1 MQFLQLILGYTP
13 LGAAVGLLPQM
24 LVMMPLSAAAAP
36 LSVRFGQR
44 RMTAVGL
51 FVAAIGMAV
60 LATLTADSS
69 YWHFFV
75 GMMIVSIGIG
85 LAMTPATT
93 AIVSS
98 LPPAKQGVASAV
110 NDTARE
116 VGGALGIAILGSA
129 FNTAYRSGIT
139 DKLGGLDAADAT
151 NAREAPA
158 LSFDI
163 AHRLGDNG
171 HGLLVATQNAFE
183 SGLRAAVLISAGL
196 FALAALYTWWRGQDA
211 APATAPEEDEALARA
226 TEAELVL
233 EPSSA

>member
-1 MQFLQLILGYTP
+1 MTAAGLLV
-13 LGAAVGLLPQM
+13 AAV
-24 LVMMPLSAAAAP
+24 
-36 LSVRFGQR
+36 
-44 RMTAVGL
+44 
-51 FVAAIGMAV
+51 GMAV
-60 LATLTADSS
+60 LATLTAGSG
-69 YWHFFV
+69 YWHFFA
-75 GMMIVSIGIG
+75 GMMIVSVGIG

-93 AIVSS
+93 AIVAS

-139 DKLGGLDAADAT
+139 DHLGDLGARDAT

-163 AHRLGDNG
+163 ANRLGDGGGN
-171 HGLLVATQNAFE
+171 LLTATQSAFE
-183 SGLRAAVLISAGL
+183 SGLRAAVLISAAL

-211 APATAPEEDEALARA
+211 TPATATADGTDDPVPLPR
-226 TEAELVL
+226 EAELVL
-233 EPSSA
+233 EAS